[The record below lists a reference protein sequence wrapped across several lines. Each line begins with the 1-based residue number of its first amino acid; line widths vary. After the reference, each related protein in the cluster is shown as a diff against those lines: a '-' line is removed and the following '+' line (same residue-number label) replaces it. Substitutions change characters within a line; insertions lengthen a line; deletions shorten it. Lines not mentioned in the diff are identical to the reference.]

1 MLVTWLRRQECLH
14 PAWLKRP
21 IKKSHILRGC
31 HVCEPV
37 LSKGSILSHCPAN
50 MDPIANPEAYPQ
62 SCPCLECAPKVC
74 CIEGCD
80 GNTSRKE
87 GIRSQKLACSKGTS
101 SWRLLGYGW
110 LCWGQGPPSTYSQ
123 HPFLLTSHRFPAH
136 QGKGGLSSKHM
147 QPDLLWLSE
156 ASGSRSHTLFGNSPP
171 RVALDQCAY
180 VASLL
185 PSTTDQSLNQNHLL
199 GATHSYNLLVTK

>member
-1 MLVTWLRRQECLH
+1 
-14 PAWLKRP
+14 
-21 IKKSHILRGC
+21 
-31 HVCEPV
+31 
-37 LSKGSILSHCPAN
+37 
-50 MDPIANPEAYPQ
+50 MDPIANPEAYLQ
-62 SCPCLECAPKVC
+62 SCPCLECGPKVC

-147 QPDLLWLSE
+147 LPDLLWLSE
-156 ASGSRSHTLFGNSPP
+156 ASGSQSHTLFGNSPP

-185 PSTTDQSLNQNHLL
+185 PLTTDQSLDQNHLL
-199 GATHSYNLLVTK
+199 GATHSYNLLVTQ